1 MGSEQSLLVQTGIL
15 LLFGS
20 LIGIAANGLSRE
32 PIPMLGSLR
41 DSDRGQWREIAL
53 PDVKTRFDDGSCL
66 FVDARDPNE
75 FHKGHIPGANNI
87 PTKSFSETYP
97 QYSGFL
103 PTEMP
108 LIVYCQGDP
117 CDESRDLLVH
127 LRAFGHKDLVLFPGG
142 WTEWEAAG
150 YPVEK

>member
-1 MGSEQSLLVQTGIL
+1 MRSGQSLFVQTGML
-15 LLFGS
+15 VLFGS

-32 PIPMLGSLR
+32 PIPMLRSLR
-41 DSDRGQWREIAL
+41 DSDKGEWREIAL
-53 PDVKTRFDDGSCL
+53 PEVKKCFDDGSSL

-75 FHKGHIPGANNI
+75 FHGGHIPAAINI
-87 PTKSFSETYP
+87 PTKEFAEIYP

-117 CDESRDLLVH
+117 CEESRDVLVH

-142 WTEWEAAG
+142 WTEWQAAG
-150 YPVEK
+150 YSVEK